1 MAEENNNNQEQE
13 MIGGQEGRG
22 STGEGV
28 NQQQETG
35 NSSESNKDGEDKENK
50 KEDKGKP
57 EEPKTENAG
66 DGGRKTTGQGSESG
80 DNSSLSDIE
89 KDNTRI
95 YNNLAEKAG
104 LDIPKYLYPNNFFYD
119 EELSNR
125 LITVTLHPSSIY
137 AANEEGEAW
146 VKPKDEMLDS
156 DGYLKEPLITAVS
169 TDDFNV
175 SVANDWSDANFGSE
189 IQSMINGGAPM
200 APYAAY
206 FSKMA
211 KWGAQRGEEQIA
223 KELKEGSYTY
233 GTYQIATK
241 INGVLGDM
249 SGWLGDA
256 AKNMK
261 RILVLQ
267 GTRFSYYAGTGVSF
281 GNLILKYTVFAN
293 WMVDVDGKLRFVPVE
308 DQLRRLY
315 DYSIGKYLGWS
326 DIKDGTL
333 KEDKENS
340 MFTSSDVYQP
350 EKKRMENAENRRGMK
365 LIDDSFKA
373 PEDDSWV
380 ESLNKVSK
388 NFLETF
394 AGWQVAPGGY
404 EPQIKDVD
412 TISFG
417 TFKLKIGT
425 IYQLTNLVIQDM
437 QLNFSKTMVK
447 TPTVNPDNFEYHPLY
462 CDVQITLKPASKYSD
477 VSLRKFVNRN
487 SYSKEGG
494 GGSDKED
501 YVKLREKL
509 RQELK
514 NH

>member
-1 MAEENNNNQEQE
+1 MAEENNKDQEQE
-13 MIGGQEGRG
+13 TIDGQNGRE
-22 STGEGV
+22 STGEGED
-28 NQQQETG
+28 QQQETG
-35 NSSESNKDGEDKENK
+35 SSSESNKDGENK

-66 DGGRKTTGQGSESG
+66 NDGRGTTGQGSESG
-80 DNSSLSDIE
+80 DESSLSDVE
-89 KDNTRI
+89 KDNTQI
-95 YNNLAEKAG
+95 YNNLAEKAS

-137 AANEEGEAW
+137 AANGEGEAW

-206 FSKMA
+206 FSKLA

-256 AKNMK
+256 SKNMK

-350 EKKRMENAENRRGMK
+350 EKKRMENAERRRGMK

-380 ESLNKVSK
+380 ESLNNVSK